1 MTSRWQK
8 ALLWILV
15 LGSVYMAASLIRMR
29 ERAQDQLAAIPKD
42 LPLPAPVSAPATD
55 VTLMLA
61 NDADGSLSPVAVRL
75 SLPAEQTT
83 RARTLLNDLV
93 RQYSQPGSQHPLAP
107 ASAVSDVFL
116 LPLPQPPDSTPATQP
131 ENGRLAVVNLTGAF
145 CDHHPSGILVETLT
159 LLSMLGTL
167 HANLPQVDQVRF
179 LVDGQPRE
187 TLAGHADL
195 TRTYLTA
202 NDVPL
207 TSPSTQPPAATEPAP

>member
-1 MTSRWQK
+1 MSSRWQK
-8 ALLWILV
+8 TVLWVLV
-15 LGSVYMAASLIRMR
+15 IGSVCMAAALIRMR
-29 ERAQDQLAAIPKD
+29 ERAQDQLAAIPGETTM
-42 LPLPAPVSAPATD
+42 PAPVSAPATA

-61 NDADGSLSPVAVRL
+61 NDADGVMTPVSSQL
-75 SLPAEQTT
+75 PLPAEETT

-93 RQYSQPGSQHPLAP
+93 RRYAQPDSQHTLAAFP
-107 ASAVSDVFL
+107 AVSDVFL
-116 LPLPQPPDSTPATQP
+116 LPVPQPPGGASAAQPADAQ
-131 ENGRLAVVNLTGAF
+131 LAVVNLTGAF

-167 HANLPQVDQVRF
+167 HANLPRIEQVRF

-207 TSPSTQPPAATEPAP
+207 TATASPSPNPSETAP

>member
-15 LGSVYMAASLIRMR
+15 ISSVCMAAALIRMR
-29 ERAQDQLAAIPKD
+29 ERAQNQLAAIPGD
-42 LPLPAPVSAPATD
+42 LPMPAPISAPASAI
-55 VTLMLA
+55 TLLLA
-61 NDADGSLSPVAVRL
+61 NDADGSLSPVSSRL
-75 SLPAEQTT
+75 ALPAEETT

-93 RQYSQPGSQHPLAP
+93 RRYAQRGSQHTLAP
-107 ASAVSDVFL
+107 IAAVSDVFL
-116 LPLPQPPDSTPATQP
+116 LPLPPPAGSDTGATAPATGQ
-131 ENGRLAVVNLTGAF
+131 LAVVNLTGAF

-167 HANLPQVDQVRF
+167 HANMPKIDQVRF

-207 TSPSTQPPAATEPAP
+207 TAPPVNTPSPEPAQ

>member
-1 MTSRWQK
+1 MSSRWQK

-15 LGSVYMAASLIRMR
+15 VGSVCMAAALIRMR
-29 ERAQDQLAAIPKD
+29 ERAQDQLAATPVD
-42 LPLPAPVSAPATD
+42 APMPAPVSAPATA

-61 NDADGSLSPVAVRL
+61 SDADGSLSAKTTSLP
-75 SLPAEQTT
+75 LPAETTT

-93 RQYSQPGSQHPLAP
+93 RRYAQPGSGHSLASFP
-107 ASAVSDVFL
+107 AVSDVFL
-116 LPLPQPPDSTPATQP
+116 LPLPPAGAAPPDGQ
-131 ENGRLAVVNLTGAF
+131 LAVVNLTGAF
-145 CDHHPSGILVETLT
+145 CDHHPSGVLVETLT

-167 HANLPQVDQVRF
+167 HANLPHIEQVRF

-207 TSPSTQPPAATEPAP
+207 IATTTPSAAAPEPAP